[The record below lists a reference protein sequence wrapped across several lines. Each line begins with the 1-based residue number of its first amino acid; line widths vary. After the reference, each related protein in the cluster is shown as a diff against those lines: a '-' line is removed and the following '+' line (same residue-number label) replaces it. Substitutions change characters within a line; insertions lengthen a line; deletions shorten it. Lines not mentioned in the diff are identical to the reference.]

1 LLTGVPR
8 SGRAKLPVSGASRAA
23 VMVPPGPAGVS
34 GWREGFVLAPK
45 ADRNGRGAVF
55 VNPHAWYRL
64 GHDAHRRVNRGCLGL
79 LFFRRAGLHKAGSTD
94 LTIPAT
100 LPSRRTAPRSMLAA
114 REQGVYG
121 WFALG
126 ERTDPHGH
134 EIHPPPPVMLAVA
147 ISKAPVRRE
156 VLQPPT
162 NHALARCQSRCAGS
176 IHRYG
181 RGTQVTAWPQ
191 GVSGRPERSW

>member
-1 LLTGVPR
+1 MAAAQSSSTLMPGIDSATTRIAALIAAA
-8 SGRAKLPVSGASRAA
+8 SGCCFSGGQACTR
-23 VMVPPGPAGVS
+23 
-34 GWREGFVLAPK
+34 LAQ
-45 ADRNGRGAVF
+45 
-55 VNPHAWYRL
+55 
-64 GHDAHRRVNRGCLGL
+64 
-79 LFFRRAGLHKAGSTD
+79 